1 MALTM
6 ELYGTPASRLDSFV
20 AQWLQPHR
28 EQKEEV
34 LEAVWTVQKFL
45 REEHFEGDCGLDQKV
60 RVLKVLKVGSFGN
73 GTALRNSLEVDLV
86 VFLSCFHSFQQEA
99 KHHRAILNLMRK
111 KLWYCQDL
119 LALGL
124 EDVEIVQGVPDA
136 LVFTIQTRGT
146 AEPIT
151 VTIVPAYRALEP
163 SVSNS
168 QPQPEVYVNLI
179 EAHGYPGNFSPSFSE
194 LQRNFVKHR
203 PTKLKSLLRLVK
215 HWYLQY
221 VKAKCPRAELPPNYA
236 LELLTIYAWEMGTQ
250 ENENFRLDKGFT
262 TVMELLQEYKFL
274 CIYWTKYYTF
284 QNPVIKDFV
293 RKQLKRD
300 RPIILDPADPTHNV
314 AEGYRWD
321 IVAQRAC
328 HCLKHDCCYDN
339 KENPVPSWTV
349 KTARD
354 IQVTVEQWGYSDLIF
369 RVNPYEPIKKV
380 QEKIWQTWDSL
391 GLQHLSLQ
399 EPGGKRQ
406 LLSSQCCLAD
416 YSIFSNIRLYL
427 VETTSFEIQVFVKNH
442 DGGSHAYAIDPKSF
456 ILGLKQQIED
466 KQGLPR
472 KQQQLEFQGQV
483 LQDWLS
489 LCSYGIQDS
498 DTLILSRKKAERFP
512 FSPS

>member
-28 EQKEEV
+28 EQKEEL

-146 AEPIT
+146 EEPIT

-168 QPQPEVYVNLI
+168 QPQPEVYVSVI

-215 HWYLQY
+215 HWYLQNVEALDPRGRTLLHLAVSLGHLESARVLLRHKADVTKENREGWTVLHEAVSTGDPEMVY
-221 VKAKCPRAELPPNYA
+221 TVLQHRDYHNTSMALEGVPELLQKILEAPDFYVQMKWEFTSWGKPQNPREPPDGHSACDRTKGNRRVETNQQTPAQQDTVLINQHQQFTQAWWVKAKLIHKRPVMWAV
-236 LELLTIYAWEMGTQ
+236 G
-250 ENENFRLDKGFT
+250 LD
-262 TVMELLQEYKFL
+262 M
-274 CIYWTKYYTF
+274 
-284 QNPVIKDFV
+284 P
-293 RKQLKRD
+293 
-300 RPIILDPADPTHNV
+300 
-314 AEGYRWD
+314 
-321 IVAQRAC
+321 
-328 HCLKHDCCYDN
+328 
-339 KENPVPSWTV
+339 
-349 KTARD
+349 
-354 IQVTVEQWGYSDLIF
+354 
-369 RVNPYEPIKKV
+369 
-380 QEKIWQTWDSL
+380 
-391 GLQHLSLQ
+391 GL
-399 EPGGKRQ
+399 
-406 LLSSQCCLAD
+406 
-416 YSIFSNIRLYL
+416 
-427 VETTSFEIQVFVKNH
+427 
-442 DGGSHAYAIDPKSF
+442 
-456 ILGLKQQIED
+456 
-466 KQGLPR
+466 
-472 KQQQLEFQGQV
+472 
-483 LQDWLS
+483 
-489 LCSYGIQDS
+489 
-498 DTLILSRKKAERFP
+498 
-512 FSPS
+512 

>member
-215 HWYLQY
+215 HWYLQ
-221 VKAKCPRAELPPNYA
+221 
-236 LELLTIYAWEMGTQ
+236 
-250 ENENFRLDKGFT
+250 
-262 TVMELLQEYKFL
+262 
-274 CIYWTKYYTF
+274 
-284 QNPVIKDFV
+284 
-293 RKQLKRD
+293 
-300 RPIILDPADPTHNV
+300 
-314 AEGYRWD
+314 
-321 IVAQRAC
+321 
-328 HCLKHDCCYDN
+328 
-339 KENPVPSWTV
+339 
-349 KTARD
+349 TARD

>member
-1 MALTM
+1 VT
-6 ELYGTPASRLDSFV
+6 
-20 AQWLQPHR
+20 
-28 EQKEEV
+28 
-34 LEAVWTVQKFL
+34 
-45 REEHFEGDCGLDQKV
+45 GLCVPQ
-60 RVLKVLKVGSFGN
+60 VGSFGN

-99 KHHRAILNLMRK
+99 KHHQAILNLMRK

-168 QPQPEVYVNLI
+168 QPQPEVYVSVI

-221 VKAKCPRAELPPNYA
+221 VKAKCPRAALPPNYA

-300 RPIILDPADPTHNV
+300 RYWAPCVRYISQRTERPEAKAVLHLMGGLYQVVELYRHLRPTRDP
-314 AEGYRWD
+314 
-321 IVAQRAC
+321 
-328 HCLKHDCCYDN
+328 
-339 KENPVPSWTV
+339 S
-349 KTARD
+349 
-354 IQVTVEQWGYSDLIF
+354 
-369 RVNPYEPIKKV
+369 
-380 QEKIWQTWDSL
+380 
-391 GLQHLSLQ
+391 
-399 EPGGKRQ
+399 
-406 LLSSQCCLAD
+406 
-416 YSIFSNIRLYL
+416 
-427 VETTSFEIQVFVKNH
+427 
-442 DGGSHAYAIDPKSF
+442 
-456 ILGLKQQIED
+456 
-466 KQGLPR
+466 
-472 KQQQLEFQGQV
+472 
-483 LQDWLS
+483 
-489 LCSYGIQDS
+489 
-498 DTLILSRKKAERFP
+498 
-512 FSPS
+512 